1 MNEKTMTQAPS
12 RFDTFSLH
20 TYPWGTTVKHILAAA
35 LEAVEPATCVHRHLH
50 RSGTILTVGNHAY
63 DLRQYQRVFLV
74 SIGKAGMPMARAVA
88 DMLGEDLSSGIVIVK
103 DLPPTPSSI
112 ERCIIYVAGH
122 PVPDQRSVEATQ
134 HVADLLEHTTAQD
147 LVFVLISGGGSA
159 LCTLP
164 APGITLDDMQQVTNL
179 SLACGASINEINS
192 LRKHVDRVKGGGMAR
207 IAAPATVATLILSDV
222 VGNPLD
228 VIASG
233 PTVPDSSTFAD
244 AYAVLKRYALLTQA
258 PPAIVAHIQAGMAGE
273 HAETLKP
280 GDSIFAHV
288 DHVLIGSNQQAADA
302 ALVAA
307 RSAGVNAAILTT
319 YAQGEAR
326 ELGRFL
332 AAIARQFA
340 ANVGESDHS
349 PLPASQQDTWLQR
362 PACLIVGGET
372 TVTLRGS
379 GHGGRNQEIAL
390 AAVPHMAGL
399 RNVAL
404 VTFATDGGDGPTDAA
419 GAVVTGETLARAHE
433 HGLDPDVYLANN
445 DSYAFFAALDDLL
458 RLGPTNTNV
467 NDLALLV
474 WF

>member
-1 MNEKTMTQAPS
+1 MTQDPS
-12 RFDTFSLH
+12 CFDTFSLR
-20 TYPWGTTVKHILAAA
+20 TYTWGATIKRILAAA
-35 LEAVEPATCVHRHLH
+35 LQAVEPAHAVYRHLH
-50 RSGTILTVGNHAY
+50 RSGNTLTVGEQAY

-88 DMLGEDLSSGIVIVK
+88 DIVGDELSGGVVIVK
-103 DLPPTPSSI
+103 DFSATLSRI
-112 ERCIIYVAGH
+112 ERFPPSIYTATAGH
-122 PVPDQRSVEATQ
+122 PVPDQRSVDATQ
-134 HVADLLEHTTAQD
+134 HVASLLEQTTAQD
-147 LVFVLISGGGSA
+147 LVLVLISGGGSA

-164 APGITLDDMQQVTNL
+164 APGITLDDMQQMTNL
-179 SLACGASINEINS
+179 LLACGASINEINS
-192 LRKHVDRVKGGGMAR
+192 LRKHIDCVKGGGLARMAS
-207 IAAPATVATLILSDV
+207 PSTVATLILSDV

-244 AYAVLKRYALLTQA
+244 AYAVLERYALLEQA
-258 PPAIVAHIQAGMAGE
+258 PPSIVAHIQAGVAGE

-288 DHVLIGSNQQAADA
+288 YHVLIGSNQQAAEA
-302 ALVAA
+302 ALSTA
-307 RSAGVNAAILTT
+307 RSAGLHAVILTS

-340 ANVGESDHS
+340 TSGYADGEEGGC
-349 PLPASQQDTWLQR
+349 LQR

-372 TVTLRGS
+372 TVTLRGD

-419 GAVVTGETLARAHE
+419 GAIVTGETLARAHE
-433 HGLDPDVYLANN
+433 RGFDPDVYLANN
-445 DSYAFFAALDDLL
+445 DSYTFFAVLDDLL
-458 RLGPTNTNV
+458 RPGPTETNV
-467 NDLALLV
+467 NDLALIG